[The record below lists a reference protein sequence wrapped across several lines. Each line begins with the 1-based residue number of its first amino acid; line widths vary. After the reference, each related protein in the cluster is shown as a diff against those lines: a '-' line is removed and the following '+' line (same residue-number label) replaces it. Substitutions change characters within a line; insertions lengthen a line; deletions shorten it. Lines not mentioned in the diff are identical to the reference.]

1 MQEVRKYLNMV
12 SPISKNSWDQIKEIF
27 IERTYYK
34 GEFFAK
40 TGRVESK
47 LGILLD
53 GVFRAYISKDDGSQ
67 YTKTFFTPIH
77 FKTPISF
84 VGALSSMTTST
95 INQVNIEA
103 LTKVKLLEGKYEDWL
118 DLINKNREISEWSRK
133 LTELFFRGKEQNE
146 FEYFTLQADNRYKL
160 FKERYP
166 ELENLVN
173 QYHIAQFIG
182 ITPTQ
187 LSRIRK
193 KILLDK

>member
-1 MQEVRKYLNMV
+1 MQEVEKYLNMV
-12 SPISKNSWDQIKEIF
+12 SPISQNSWEQIKEMF
-27 IERTYYK
+27 VERIYSK

-40 TGRVESK
+40 TGRIENK

-67 YTKTFFTPIH
+67 YTKIFFTPIH
-77 FKTPISF
+77 FKTAISF
-84 VGALSSMTTST
+84 MGALSSMTTNT
-95 INQVNIEA
+95 VNLVNIEA
-103 LTKVKLLEGKYEDWL
+103 LTEVRFLEGKYEDWV
-118 DLINKNREISEWSRK
+118 DLINKNKEISEWSRK

-146 FEYFTLQADNRYKL
+146 FEYFTLQADDRYKL

-193 KILLDK
+193 KMLLDK

>member
-1 MQEVRKYLNMV
+1 MQKIKQYLNKI
-12 SPISKNSWDQIKEIF
+12 SPISKNSWSLIKEMF
-27 IERTYYK
+27 TERTYYK

-40 TGRVESK
+40 TGRIETK

-53 GVFRAYISKDDGSQ
+53 GVFRAYISIDDGSQ

-77 FKTPISF
+77 FKTPVPF
-84 VGALSSMTTST
+84 MGALSSMTTNT

-103 LTKVKLLEGKYEDWL
+103 LTEVKLLEGKYEDWL
-118 DLINKNREISEWSRK
+118 SLINKNREIAEWSRK
-133 LTELFFRGKEQNE
+133 LTELFFRGKEQKE
-146 FEYFTLQADNRYKL
+146 LEYFTLQADDRYRL

-166 ELENLVN
+166 ELESLIN

-187 LSRIRK
+187 LCRIRK
-193 KILLDK
+193 KMLLDK